1 MLQNH
6 HLGSPRGYTPFRE
19 DEMEVTRQTTEA
31 RVNVHDKN
39 VSDEGA
45 SGIVAACG
53 SAHN

>member
-6 HLGSPRGYTPFRE
+6 HLGSPREYTPFRE

-31 RVNVHDKN
+31 RVDVHDKK

-45 SGIVAACG
+45 SGIVVACR
-53 SAHN
+53 SANN